1 MKDKE
6 DSGQMAGGGRKPWY
20 EELRTVG
27 LVRDGR
33 GELEDKNI
41 GPAIGCLM
49 LLVKVRDTGKGTA
62 L

>member
-1 MKDKE
+1 
-6 DSGQMAGGGRKPWY
+6 MAGGRRKPWY

-27 LVRDGR
+27 LVGDGR

-41 GPAIGCLM
+41 GPAIGCMM
-49 LLVKVRDTGKGTA
+49 LLMKVQDTGKGTV